1 MGFSRQE
8 YWNGVPFPS
17 PCWKLAGYKAK
28 THLRRSGGGRC
39 GHGCPLRPQHAP
51 LKDSSTQGTLGPN
64 CQGTGSDGATRGSL
78 LYAQSASYSCLR
90 ARAHLLIQAS
100 FPWQG
105 QSGKVRGTDRSDHCC
120 KSRSRSPRGRHGRR
134 DLAFELRC
142 SARQSQPGLGHSAHP
157 FTGMRR
163 SHEKMGRGWVIL
175 FSTH

>member
-1 MGFSRQE
+1 MHESEVAQSCPTFSDPMTAAHRAPPSMGFSRQE

-120 KSRSRSPRGRHGRR
+120 KSRSRSPRGRHK
-134 DLAFELRC
+134 
-142 SARQSQPGLGHSAHP
+142 P
-157 FTGMRR
+157 FSFLKVWR
-163 SHEKMGRGWVIL
+163 WP
-175 FSTH
+175 